1 MPVKGLSNSFGG
13 SFMIAKKRVKTQAF
27 HNGGRAP
34 FWLTGPER
42 SSIPVAEKA
51 MAVFQPDTLIDSQF
65 QSTYRR
71 HFHLDPE
78 RVLMLA
84 VLQDAVVCFQENVF
98 ATCKRKRVM
107 HVEAEEWILNENKS
121 YLFSF
126 ENVCEALGYDAGYMR
141 GGLLRWKR
149 AALAKRNDKGGRK
162 IFGRLGT

>member
-1 MPVKGLSNSFGG
+1 MVSG
-13 SFMIAKKRVKTQAF
+13 FMIAKKRVKTQAF

-51 MAVFQPDTLIDSQF
+51 MAVFQPDILIDSQF

-71 HFHLDPE
+71 RFHLDPE

-84 VLQDAVVCFQENVF
+84 VLQDAVVCFQENLM
-98 ATCKRKRVM
+98 AICKRKQVM
-107 HVEAEEWILNENKS
+107 HVEAEEWILNEDKS

-141 GGLLRWKR
+141 AGLLRWKR
-149 AALAKRNDKGGRK
+149 AALAKKSDKGGRK
-162 IFGRLGT
+162 IISRLGT